1 MTAMSRRI
9 VQLTDGHLFADPNRA
24 LRDTATWPRFIA
36 VLEDVRRRAL
46 PFDLLVLSGD
56 TAHDEG
62 PATYR
67 AARKELGEWADRV
80 RAVPGNHDQRA
91 GLAEAFPAAGGVAE
105 RVTFHERWRDWQAIG
120 LDTQRPGEL
129 PGSLGNEQLAWLDGL
144 LGDARLPTLLFM
156 HHPPV
161 DVQSPWLDA
170 IKLQD
175 AAEFAGMLSR
185 HPHARLVSCGHVHQE
200 TASSLGGIAVLTTP
214 AVGPQF
220 RPRTAQLEID
230 PGPPAYRLIE
240 LHAAGE
246 WSSQV
251 LRCTASQVELARA
264 EIPVLGRTSP

>member
-1 MTAMSRRI
+1 MTAMARRI
-9 VQLTDGHLFADPNRA
+9 VQLTDCHLFADPGRA

-36 VLEDVRRRAL
+36 VLEDVRRGTP

-56 TAHDEG
+56 TAHDEH

-67 AARKELGEWADRV
+67 AVRRELGAWADRARV
-80 RAVPGNHDQRA
+80 VPGNHDCRA
-91 GLAEAFPAAGGVAE
+91 GLAEAFPDASSGVAG
-105 RVTFHERWRDWQAIG
+105 RVTFHERLKDWQTIG

-129 PGSLGNEQLAWLDGL
+129 PGSLGDEQLAWLDRL
-144 LGDARLPTLLFM
+144 LEETPLPALLFM

-161 DVQSPWLDA
+161 DVQSPWLDE

-175 AAEFAGMLSR
+175 AAELDRLLRR
-185 HPHARLVSCGHVHQE
+185 HPHARLVCCGHVHQE
-200 TASSLGGIAVLTTP
+200 TASSLAGATVLTTP

-240 LHAAGE
+240 LHPAGE

-251 LRCTASQVELARA
+251 LRCTQ
-264 EIPVLGRTSP
+264 G

>member
-1 MTAMSRRI
+1 MTAMTRRI
-9 VQLTDGHLFADPNRA
+9 VQLTDCHLFADTNRV
-24 LRDTATWPRFIA
+24 LRDTATWPRFTA

-56 TAHDEG
+56 TAHDED

-80 RAVPGNHDQRA
+80 RAVPGNHDHRA
-91 GLAEAFPAAGGVAE
+91 GLAEAFPAAGGIAG
-105 RVTFHERWRDWQAIG
+105 RVTFHERWPDWQAIG

-129 PGSLGNEQLAWLDGL
+129 PGSLGDEQLAWLDRL
-144 LGDARLPTLLFM
+144 LGEARLPTLLFM

-161 DVQSPWLDA
+161 EVQSPWLDA

-175 AAEFAGMLSR
+175 AAELARLLRR
-185 HPHARLVSCGHVHQE
+185 HPHAKLISCGHVHQE
-200 TASSLGGIAVLTTP
+200 MTSSLAGVTVLTTP

-240 LHAAGE
+240 LYPGGE
-246 WSSQV
+246 WSSLV
-251 LRCTASQVELARA
+251 LRCA
-264 EIPVLGRTSP
+264 G